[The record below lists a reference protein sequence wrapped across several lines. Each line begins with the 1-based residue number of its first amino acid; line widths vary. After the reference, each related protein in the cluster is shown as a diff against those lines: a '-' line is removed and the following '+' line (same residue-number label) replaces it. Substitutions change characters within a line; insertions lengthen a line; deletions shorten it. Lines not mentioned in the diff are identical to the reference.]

1 MSSWGPGITLTRGR
15 VLSVSAGLA
24 MVMEIAGLNT
34 LLPEPSNARKRS
46 VYVPLVTPV
55 VLQL

>member
-1 MSSWGPGITLTRGR
+1 
-15 VLSVSAGLA
+15 